1 MYHYFSGI
9 GKGFE
14 FGNYHTTNKYFICN
28 VNY

>member
-14 FGNYHTTNKYFICN
+14 IGNYHTTNEYVTFN
-28 VNY
+28 AE